1 MKSVRFLLVII
12 VTGTLFSSCSLSIE
26 DDTQNNRYIK
36 EIVSEYD
43 LWYIDY
49 HRTLG
54 NGDIPFISRAFT
66 MSFVNGTLYANNN
79 IVDIGITGNGFG
91 IHIGRYNA
99 FNGLLEINH
108 PIDGTTNFEV
118 SVLSNNEIS
127 LYNPIE
133 NVNYYLIGYQIPEF
147 DYDQLFYENIEYF
160 LQEYIDWEK
169 TGEADGIPN
178 PFDNENYMAFTPE
191 NITTFYSSQDNLN
204 TQVQDVFWNF
214 VGAYEIYDVRGYE
227 DLKILSLYYDGGD
240 TEEFELSV
248 VNDREIHL
256 YHLNSKTNYWF
267 SGRGLMYY
275 SKGGASKKEAKNSG
289 RNSGRKRTKVTRKT
303 KNRSPLN

>member
-1 MKSVRFLLVII
+1 MKSVRFLLVMI

-91 IHIGRYNA
+91 INIGRYNA
-99 FNGLLEINH
+99 FNGMLEINH
-108 PIDGTTNFEV
+108 PIDGTANFEV
-118 SVLSNNEIS
+118 TVLSNNEIS
-127 LYNPIE
+127 LYNPVE
-133 NVNYYLIGYQIPEF
+133 NINYYLIGYQISEF

-178 PFDNENYMAFTPE
+178 HFDNENYMAFTPE
-191 NITTFYSSQDNLN
+191 NILPFTALQT
-204 TQVQDVFWNF
+204 
-214 VGAYEIYDVRGYE
+214 I
-227 DLKILSLYYDGGD
+227 
-240 TEEFELSV
+240 
-248 VNDREIHL
+248 
-256 YHLNSKTNYWF
+256 
-267 SGRGLMYY
+267 
-275 SKGGASKKEAKNSG
+275 
-289 RNSGRKRTKVTRKT
+289 
-303 KNRSPLN
+303 